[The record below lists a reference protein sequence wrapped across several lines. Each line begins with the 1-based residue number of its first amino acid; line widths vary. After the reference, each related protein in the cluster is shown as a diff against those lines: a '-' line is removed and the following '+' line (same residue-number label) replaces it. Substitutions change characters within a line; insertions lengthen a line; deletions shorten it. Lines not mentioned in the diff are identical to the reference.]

1 MSNNKNNQIPVQIQ
15 AGEIP
20 AFIEQRKNNS
30 MKNKNNSSILSEKP
44 KLNDL
49 ELVFNDINDKKVIK
63 KYCTPLDE
71 NFEKKDIKLML
82 DVAGVSYPKGA
93 SKDELCKML
102 TKSIPRRI
110 LEGIIMYGKQVGK
123 GSAVSLV
130 LIVLISSI
138 FSGSALASPV
148 GQATVIAPV
157 LYGVG
162 TGIYKGVKR
171 MLGLNSGTYKHAK
184 NAFNVIE
191 NETKQ

>member
-1 MSNNKNNQIPVQIQ
+1 MNNNKNNQIPIQ
-15 AGEIP
+15 LQPGEFP
-20 AFIEQRKNNS
+20 TFIEQRKNNS
-30 MKNKNNSSILSEKP
+30 LKNKKNSSILQDKP

-49 ELVFNDINDKKVIK
+49 ELVFNDINDKKIIK

-82 DVAGVSYPKGA
+82 DVAGVSYPKDA

-110 LEGIIMYGKQVGK
+110 LEGIITYGKQVGK
-123 GSAVSLV
+123 GSAVSIV

-138 FSGSALASPV
+138 FSGSALATPV
-148 GQATVIAPV
+148 GQAAVIAPV

-171 MLGLNSGTYKHAK
+171 MLGLNNGSYKK
-184 NAFNVIE
+184 VKDTFNSIE